1 MQSPTVAAATCS
13 GGEGGHKTRAC
24 GASTL
29 ANSPATTTFKQ
40 QQQQQ
45 RQQQQI
51 WQTKKQQ
58 HRLQDQFNHR
68 PPHPIFS
75 TQFGI
80 STLAAL
86 LSMTITNIFLK
97 SLHVLFVANSYR
109 LFEMPVCISWLSTL
123 LNTFKLPSCKYKA
136 YRKWAIT
143 RQRTCM
149 FEGIVQPTQ
158 TLRQDQNRLKISQ
171 TCQ

>member
-1 MQSPTVAAATCS
+1 MA
-13 GGEGGHKTRAC
+13 
-24 GASTL
+24 
-29 ANSPATTTFKQ
+29 
-40 QQQQQ
+40 
-45 RQQQQI
+45 
-51 WQTKKQQ
+51 KKQKQ
-58 HRLQDQFNHR
+58 HRLQDQFNHP
-68 PPHPIFS
+68 PPHPIVS
-75 TQFGI
+75 TPFGI
-80 STLAAL
+80 STLAAPL
-86 LSMTITNIFLK
+86 GLSMTITNIFLK

-143 RQRTCM
+143 RRRTCM

-171 TCQ
+171 TQ